1 MQNLLKQE
9 TIRSSNSY
17 SMNVYLKEK
26 KKKKPKPKHLMGS
39 GWVASL
45 YDSLHSSYFCGY
57 LFSL

>member
-9 TIRSSNSY
+9 TISSSNSY

-26 KKKKPKPKHLMGS
+26 KKPKPKHLMSS

-57 LFSL
+57 SFSL